1 MLNDND
7 KYHKPDGLFWFYQQ
21 QNQCTRN
28 STNNRADNRDHVGQ
42 TDDNADEYWILEVE
56 NGHANKTEQAQNAGI
71 HQLTADKV
79 GEDFKRDI
87 AIMGNSAVIFLGE
100 CLL

>member
-1 MLNDND
+1 M
-7 KYHKPDGLFWFYQQ
+7 H
-21 QNQCTRN
+21 
-28 STNNRADNRDHVGQ
+28 RADNWPHNWNHIGQ
-42 TDDNADEYWILEVE
+42 TNDNTDEKRILEVE
-56 NGHANKTEQAQNAGI
+56 NGHANETEQAQNAGV

>member
-1 MLNDND
+1 MACF
-7 KYHKPDGLFWFYQQ
+7 G
-21 QNQCTRN
+21 
-28 STNNRADNRDHVGQ
+28 STNSKINAHGTVPTIGP

>member
-1 MLNDND
+1 M
-7 KYHKPDGLFWFYQQ
+7 
-21 QNQCTRN
+21 
-28 STNNRADNRDHVGQ
+28 
-42 TDDNADEYWILEVE
+42 E